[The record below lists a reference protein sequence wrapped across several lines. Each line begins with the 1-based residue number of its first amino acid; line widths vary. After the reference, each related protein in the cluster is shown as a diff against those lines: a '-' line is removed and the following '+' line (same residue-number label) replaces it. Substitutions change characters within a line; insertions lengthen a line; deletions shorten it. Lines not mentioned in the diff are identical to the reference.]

1 VTGWTADYIL
11 RQLPVALG
19 LQMILWH
26 DIKNGRKMR
35 WAHAMNERGKARVD
49 IANEIRKTLA
59 KVSDE
64 D

>member
-1 VTGWTADYIL
+1 MTGWTADYIL

-49 IANEIRKTLA
+49 IAAEIQAALA
-59 KVSDE
+59 NAHE